1 MDLQFAVV
9 GTPVPQGSMKH
20 IGNGKL
26 IPNNDKKLKDWRKLV
41 AQSAMEQIDI
51 RSYPDALRV
60 TAFFVFEKP
69 KSVKRDHPTVPP
81 DLDKLCRAVG
91 DAISID
97 ANIIND
103 DSQIVEW
110 SAKKEYGDVAGAFIT
125 LEKI

>member
-1 MDLQFAVV
+1 MNIQFAVV
-9 GTPVPQGSMKH
+9 GVPVPQGSMKH
-20 IGNGKL
+20 IGNGRL
-26 IPNNDKKLKDWRKLV
+26 IPNNDKKLKDWRKV
-41 AQSAMEQIDI
+41 IAKSALEQTDV
-51 RSYPDALRV
+51 RGYSDGLRV

-69 KSVKRDHPTVPP
+69 KSVKRDQPTVPP

-103 DSQIVEW
+103 DSQIIEW
-110 SAKKEYGDVAGAFIT
+110 NAKKEYGAVAGCFIT